1 MNNNKN
7 KDKLQINLSINVCFT
22 LIAILSSTA
31 FAEIIP
37 PIKPIQ
43 NLKATVSTKQCVPIA
58 SWIVPGKNTK
68 TSFTEIVSRANQHSV
83 ILLGE
88 THINR
93 EHHRWQ
99 LQVLAALHAT
109 RPDMIIGFEMFPRSV
124 QKALDQWIAGE
135 LSESD
140 FLHNTKWNSVWGTD
154 ASLYLPLFHFARM
167 NRIPMRALNIDH
179 ELRKRVSDKGFDSVP
194 ENEREGVTRPAPPS
208 PAYLDFLLPIYEL
221 HDHKPKPKS
230 KSSKY
235 DPDFL
240 RFVVGQQLWD
250 RAMAQEIKV
259 ALDSLGKHKNS
270 LVVGIMGTGH
280 ILHGFGVPHQLK
292 DLGVTGITSL
302 IPWDTNKSCKQ
313 LTEGY
318 ADAVFGL
325 APQSIETAPPF
336 QRLGIR
342 YEIMVDQSGA
352 RVIDVEKA
360 SIAEK
365 SGLLAGDIIR
375 EIAGISVKETDDIVS
390 VVKRQA
396 PGTWLPLTVQRG
408 EGSIEIIAKFPIIG
422 KK

>member
-1 MNNNKN
+1 MTNNKN
-7 KDKLQINLSINVCFT
+7 KHKLPLNLSMRVWFA
-22 LIAILSSTA
+22 LIVILSSNA
-31 FAEIIP
+31 SAEIIP
-37 PIKPIQ
+37 LVKPIQ
-43 NLKATVSTKQCVPIA
+43 TSRAASSTKQCVPVA
-58 SWIVPGKNTK
+58 SWVIPGKNVK
-68 TSFTEIVSRANQHSV
+68 TSFTEIASHANQHSV

-88 THINR
+88 THVNR

-99 LQVLAALHAT
+99 LQMLAALHT
-109 RPDMIIGFEMFPRSV
+109 IRPDMIIGFEMFPRSA

-140 FLHNTKWNSVWGTD
+140 FLQKTNWNSVWGTD

-167 NRIPMRALNIDH
+167 NRIPMRALNIDS
-179 ELRKRVSDKGFDSVP
+179 ELRRRVSEKGFDSVP

-208 PAYLDFLLPIYEL
+208 AAYLDFLLPIYEL
-221 HDHKPKPKS
+221 HDRKHKQQAKS
-230 KSSKY
+230 NKY

-250 RAMAQEIKV
+250 RAMAQEIKA
-259 ALDSLGKHKNS
+259 ALDLLEKRKNS

-292 DLGVTGITSL
+292 DLGVNGITTL

-313 LTEGY
+313 LTDGY

-325 APQSIETAPPF
+325 TPQNIEAPPSF

-342 YEIMVDQSGA
+342 YEMMVEQGGA
-352 RVIDVEKA
+352 RVMEVEKA
-360 SIAEK
+360 SIAE
-365 SGLLAGDIIR
+365 SAGLLTGDIIR
-375 EIAGISVKETDDIVS
+375 EIAGVAVKDTNDIVT

-396 PGTWLPLTVQRG
+396 PGTWLPI
-408 EGSIEIIAKFPIIG
+408 SIERGKELKQIIAKFPALA
-422 KK
+422 K

>member
-1 MNNNKN
+1 MTNNKN
-7 KDKLQINLSINVCFT
+7 KHKLQINLSMSAWFV
-22 LIAILSSTA
+22 LIVVLSSTT

-37 PIKPIQ
+37 PIKPTQ
-43 NLKATVSTKQCVPIA
+43 NLQATLSAKQCVPVANWVI
-58 SWIVPGKNTK
+58 PGKSLK
-68 TSFTEIVSRANQHSV
+68 TSFTEIASRANQHSV

-88 THINR
+88 THVNR

-99 LQVLAALHAT
+99 LQILAALHAV
-109 RPDMIIGFEMFPRSV
+109 RPDMVIGFEMFPRST
-124 QKALDQWIAGE
+124 QKVLDQWIAGE
-135 LSESD
+135 LSEAD
-140 FLHNTKWNSVWGTD
+140 FLHKTNWNSVWGTD

-167 NRIPMRALNIDH
+167 NRIPMRALNIDS
-179 ELRKRVSDKGFDSVP
+179 ELRKRVSEKGFDSVP

-221 HDHKPKPKS
+221 HDRKHKQQS
-230 KSSKY
+230 KSNKY

-259 ALDSLGKHKNS
+259 ALDLLDKRKSS

-292 DLGVTGITSL
+292 DLGVNGVTAL

-313 LTEGY
+313 LTNGY

-325 APQSIETAPPF
+325 TPQNIEVPPSF

-342 YEIMVDQSGA
+342 YEMMVEQGGA
-352 RVIDVEKA
+352 RVMEVEKA
-360 SIAEK
+360 SIAE
-365 SGLLAGDIIR
+365 SAGLLTGDIIR
-375 EIAGISVKETDDIVS
+375 EIAGGAVKDTNDIVT

-396 PGTWLPLTVQRG
+396 PGTWLPISVERG
-408 EGSIEIIAKFPIIG
+408 KELKQIIAKFPALA
-422 KK
+422 K

>member
-1 MNNNKN
+1 MTNNKN
-7 KDKLQINLSINVCFT
+7 KDKFRINLSINVWFV
-22 LIAILSSTA
+22 LIAIASSTA

-43 NLKATVSTKQCVPIA
+43 MLKAAVSAKQCVPVA
-58 SWIVPGKNTK
+58 NWIVPGKNVK
-68 TSFTEIVSRANQHSV
+68 TSFTEITTAANQHSV

-88 THINR
+88 THVNR

-135 LSESD
+135 LSESA
-140 FLHNTKWNSVWGTD
+140 FLHKTKWNSVWGTD

-167 NRIPMRALNIDH
+167 NRIPMRALNIDS
-179 ELRKRVSDKGFDSVP
+179 ELRKRVSEKGFDGVP

-221 HDHKPKPKS
+221 HDRKHKEQS
-230 KSSKY
+230 KSNKY

-250 RAMAQEIKV
+250 RAMAQEIKG
-259 ALDSLGKHKNS
+259 ALDSLENRKNP

-292 DLGVTGITSL
+292 DLGITNLTTL

-318 ADAVFGL
+318 ANAVFGL
-325 APQSIETAPPF
+325 VPQSIEATPAF

-342 YEIMVDQSGA
+342 YEMMMGQNGA
-352 RVIDVEKA
+352 RVIDVEKS
-360 SIAEK
+360 SIAETA
-365 SGLLAGDIIR
+365 GLLTGDIIH
-375 EIAGISVKETDDIVS
+375 EIAGIIVKETNDIVS
-390 VVKRQA
+390 VVRRQA
-396 PGTWLPLTVQRG
+396 PGTWLPLSVKRDMAL
-408 EGSIEIIAKFPIIG
+408 IEIIAKFPALE
-422 KK
+422 K